1 MRYVSTRGF
10 KYASLEDVIL
20 NGFAPDG
27 GLYVPERILV
37 VEPDTLRSWSGLTFP
52 QLAFEVLSLF
62 IEPSDVEGTKSTL
75 EGLENHMREALRR
88 YPRVS

>member
-27 GLYVPERILV
+27 GLYVPERIPI

-62 IEPSDVEGTKSTL
+62 I
-75 EGLENHMREALRR
+75 
-88 YPRVS
+88 